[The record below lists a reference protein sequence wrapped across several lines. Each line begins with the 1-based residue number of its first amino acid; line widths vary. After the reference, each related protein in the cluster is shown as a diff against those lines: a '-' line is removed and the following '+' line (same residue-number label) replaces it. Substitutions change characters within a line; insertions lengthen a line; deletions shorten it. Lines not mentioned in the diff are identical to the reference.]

1 MDKAMNMGKSSAT
14 GSFQLLIGVVASTV
28 IMAVGTIIL
37 TRIMPSSAD
46 YGLYGAAMIPSS
58 IINFFRDWGVNSAM
72 TKQIASLRAA
82 KRDAEIHDVIVSG
95 VVFEIPSGAALSLL
109 CFVLAGFL
117 AAVLQAPEASTFI
130 SIMSLSIFAGAI
142 LAAASSIFIG
152 FEKMKLNSFT
162 SICQAIVKTAVGPLL
177 VLFGYGVLGAIIG
190 AVAAIVAGGFI
201 GIAVVYLVLFR
212 PLRKLKVG
220 RSEILKT
227 LNPMLKYG
235 VPLAVSNIVMGFLPL
250 LFNFLMVI
258 YAGNA
263 MYGDYLAAV
272 NFSVLL
278 TFFTVPIS
286 TVLFPA
292 FAKLNAKEE
301 SDLLKTV
308 FASSVKYTAVLVV
321 PATMA
326 MMVLSNPIVNTL
338 FGYTPTGDPKY
349 AFAPFF
355 LTLAVVAN
363 LFTVIGNISM
373 GTFLT
378 GIGET
383 KLLMKQG
390 LLTLIIGLPL
400 AFVLVPPFG
409 VVGGIIGVVA
419 SGVPSMIWGLYWIW
433 KNYKV
438 KADFRI
444 SAKILAASSLASAAT
459 FLLLSVLNAADWIR
473 LVSGVIV
480 FLVLYL
486 TTAPLIGAINQ
497 ADVSNFRAMLSG
509 LGIVSK
515 LLEIPLKF
523 IEKPLQM
530 RKKQTEAKAK

>member
-95 VVFEIPSGAALSLL
+95 VVFEILSGAALSLL

-162 SICQAIVKTAVGPLL
+162 TICQAIVKTAVGPLL

-190 AVAAIVAGGFI
+190 AVASIAAGGFI